1 MPESTLYTMLE
12 EVLDSL
18 YNMNRDLRV
27 QGKRKP
33 NDIVK
38 FMYNH
43 FLGVSGLKTT
53 AIKYLNSIGRG
64 LVTLVSKEKKF
75 GS

>member
-1 MPESTLYTMLE
+1 MPEQTLYTMLE
-12 EVLDSL
+12 EVLDAL
-18 YNMNRDLRV
+18 YNTNKEMRV

-53 AIKYLNSIGRG
+53 AIKYMNSIGRG
-64 LVTLVSKEKKF
+64 LVTLVKKEKRF